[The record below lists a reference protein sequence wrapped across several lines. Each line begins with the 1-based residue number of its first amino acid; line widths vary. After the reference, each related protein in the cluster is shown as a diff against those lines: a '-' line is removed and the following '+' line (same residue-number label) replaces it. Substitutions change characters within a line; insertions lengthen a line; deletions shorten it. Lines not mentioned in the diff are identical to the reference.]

1 MIDDTLLLQ
10 YLDGELDAAT
20 TAMVEARLRHEPAL
34 RRRIAELRAIEV
46 AYGAPGPEQLATE
59 RRVAL
64 LERLRTLPGVPRYDL
79 LRRAD
84 LEALT
89 AIHSDRWPIVSLYL
103 DMRPERR
110 VAEPPLARF
119 KALTR
124 QAEQRLDLA
133 ARPKAYHEAW
143 EAEVERLH
151 AWLEAE
157 QPVRGRGLAV
167 VSCHELGLWRAF
179 RLPVPVT
186 DRLEVNERPYLRP
199 LLTLIDEF
207 ERYLVVLA
215 DAGSARLV
223 EVFLGEAEDV
233 TELVGYVPP
242 ATGQF
247 VEKTGHRHDTFLH
260 RHAKT
265 VLEYAEAYWRGHNC
279 DWLVIGGTEEALGE
293 LRRQAPKALRD
304 RLAGELALSPQVELD
319 YILDR
324 VLEIERAHEQRIETE
339 RVTELITTA
348 HGGGPAVLGL
358 EPTLRAVVDGRV
370 RLLIAAEEFAQAGW
384 ECPNCTFLGVQE
396 QNTCPLCG
404 TALAIQ
410 PDVVERAMERTLDQ
424 GGAIEVLRSVGARES
439 LTQYGQIG
447 ALLRYTYPMPEA
459 GPAEAADQAA
469 GTGSA
474 TLEQRS
480 EPAPAQDSD
489 QAVSR
494 ADIEATLQQLLAHFG
509 SNLDQGPEQIARFA
523 RAGADALLAQQQSD
537 IWLDSSAGASLL
549 GISVDE
555 LHEQIRRGALPAA
568 RGADGTPRLHRRDL
582 SLYRLSQQL
591 GATEPQTI
599 ALTPP
604 VAWSADLATWGLD
617 PWRELTPG

>member
-1 MIDDTLLLQ
+1 MDEKLLLQ
-10 YLDGELDAAT
+10 YLDDELDPAT
-20 TAMVEARLRHEPAL
+20 RATVEAHLRHDPAL
-34 RRRIAELRAIEV
+34 RRRIAELRAIEL
-46 AYGAPGPEQLATE
+46 AYGAPGNEKLATE

-84 LEALT
+84 LEELT
-89 AIHSDRWPIVSLYL
+89 TIHSDQWPIVSLYL
-103 DMRPERR
+103 DMRPDRR
-110 VAEPPLARF
+110 VGEPALARF
-119 KALTR
+119 KALAR
-124 QAEQRLDLA
+124 QAEQRPDLA
-133 ARPKAYHEAW
+133 TRPKAYREAW
-143 EAEVERLH
+143 AAEVERLH

-157 QPVRGRGLAV
+157 QPLRGRGLAV

-179 RLPVPVT
+179 RLPVPLN

-223 EVFLGEAEDV
+223 EIFLGEAEDV

-247 VEKTGHRHDTFLH
+247 VEKTGHRHEAFLH
-260 RHAKT
+260 RHVKT
-265 VLEYAEAYWRGHNC
+265 VLEYAEAYWREHHC

-319 YILDR
+319 HILDR
-324 VLEIERAHEQRIETE
+324 VLELERAHEQRIETE

-348 HGGGPAVLGL
+348 QRGGPAVLGL
-358 EPTLRAVVDGRV
+358 EPTLRTVVDGRV
-370 RLLIAAEEFAQAGW
+370 RLLIAAAEFAQAGW
-384 ECPNCTFLGVQE
+384 ECPNCTFLGTQE

-404 TALAIQ
+404 AALAIQ
-410 PDVVERAMERTLDQ
+410 PDVVERAMERTLEQ
-424 GGAIEVLRSVGARES
+424 GGAIEVLRSAGARES

-459 GPAEAADQAA
+459 GPVEAADQAG

-474 TLEQRS
+474 APEQSSAS
-480 EPAPAQDSD
+480 EPAQDSGRS
-489 QAVSR
+489 VSR
-494 ADIEATLQQLLAHFG
+494 ADIEATLRQLLAHFG
-509 SNLDQGPEQIARFA
+509 SSLDQGPEQIARFA
-523 RAGADALLAQQQSD
+523 RAGADALLVQQQSD
-537 IWLDSSAGASLL
+537 SWLDSSAGASLL
-549 GISVDE
+549 GMSVDE
-555 LHEQIRRGALPAA
+555 LHEQARRGAIPAA
-568 RGADGTPRLHRRDL
+568 HGTDGAPRFHRRDL
-582 SLYRLSQQL
+582 ALYRLSRQL
-591 GATEPQTI
+591 GATEPQII

-604 VAWSADLATWGLD
+604 VAWSADSARWDLD
-617 PWRELTPG
+617 PWTELTPG